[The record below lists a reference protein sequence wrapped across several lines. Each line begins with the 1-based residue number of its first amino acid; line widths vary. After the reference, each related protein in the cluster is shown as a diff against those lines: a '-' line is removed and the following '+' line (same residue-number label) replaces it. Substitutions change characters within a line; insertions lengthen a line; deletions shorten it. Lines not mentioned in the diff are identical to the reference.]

1 MDLNLPDVLNFCARR
16 RINFPSNPRAPDSKG
31 VSDALRRRYLKKL
44 TFFISECEDSDS
56 CIELYTFSF
65 EVRAS
70 LSEADL
76 SAPRSIVRPLS
87 SLTLLPLSSRPLL
100 PSCHA

>member
-65 EVRAS
+65 EVREQGKSGAS
-70 LSEADL
+70 SRASSGADL
-76 SAPRSIVRPLS
+76 
-87 SLTLLPLSSRPLL
+87 
-100 PSCHA
+100 